1 MDWNLIQ
8 SNWTELK
15 GSVKATWSK
24 INDYNLYVIAGDR
37 TRLAGKI
44 QETYWISRDEVERQI
59 AEWQERQKNLRGPA
73 S

>member
-1 MDWNLIQ
+1 MDWNLIEN
-8 SNWTELK
+8 NWTQLK
-15 GSVKATWSK
+15 SSVKATWSK

-59 AEWQERQKNLRGPA
+59 AEWQERQKNLRGPM

>member
-1 MDWNLIQ
+1 MDWNLIE
-8 SNWTELK
+8 SNWTQLK

-37 TRLAGKI
+37 NRLAGKI
-44 QETYWISRDEVERQI
+44 QETYWISREEVERQI
-59 AEWQERQKNLRGPA
+59 AEWQTRQKNMEGPT